1 MEKTRS
7 AFKCPLFGCIVDIKD
22 NYLPTYEDVM
32 KFYEWTRHQLKLQL
46 ETAKEP
52 TFSQVADIVVPRIEG
67 IWQTASIPTVTRTRI
82 IQMLKAYHLKCKNL
96 LKSIKKISPEK
107 LESFRE
113 NGKLLFDIASCKCK
127 ELPHCIC
134 PTDKK
139 VPKQEQPF
147 LIDQRTSRNM
157 FIGKID
163 ITTTNKLQK
172 TLKRK
177 LDRENSTSKSLSNSF
192 MSVDTEIN
200 VSMISPTSPTSER
213 SSSTVD
219 EFRNTT
225 DDGVPEIK
233 RRKISHI
240 NLPTLS
246 NTCDRYGVSDRA
258 AAAIASSVLHDIG
271 SDLEVIDRH
280 KLRRERSKN
289 RQKLVKEVI
298 NTELSALYFDG
309 KKDKTFKM
317 VKKGNKYYR
326 TTCIE
331 EHISVIQEPG
341 SIYMGYVVPVQV
353 QQRQ

>member
-32 KFYEWTRHQLKLQL
+32 KYYEWTRHQLKLQL

-67 IWQTASIPTVTRTRI
+67 IWPTVTRTRI

-127 ELPHCIC
+127 ELPHGIC

-157 FIGKID
+157 IIGKID
-163 ITTTNKLQK
+163 ITSTKKLQK

-177 LDRENSTSKSLSNSF
+177 LDR
-192 MSVDTEIN
+192 
-200 VSMISPTSPTSER
+200 
-213 SSSTVD
+213 
-219 EFRNTT
+219 
-225 DDGVPEIK
+225 
-233 RRKISHI
+233 
-240 NLPTLS
+240 
-246 NTCDRYGVSDRA
+246 
-258 AAAIASSVLHDIG
+258 
-271 SDLEVIDRH
+271 
-280 KLRRERSKN
+280 
-289 RQKLVKEVI
+289 
-298 NTELSALYFDG
+298 
-309 KKDKTFKM
+309 
-317 VKKGNKYYR
+317 
-326 TTCIE
+326 
-331 EHISVIQEPG
+331 
-341 SIYMGYVVPVQV
+341 
-353 QQRQ
+353 